1 MDFGETPTFPE
12 VDWGGSVLD
21 GLLIWMTKVGVEKI
35 CVKNPV
41 A

>member
-21 GLLIWMTKVGVEKI
+21 GLLIWMTKVEV
-35 CVKNPV
+35 
-41 A
+41 